1 MAPLHI
7 FQRRQEIA
15 ADPAHFNLTQ
25 QGLDGNGA
33 QTSIV

>member
-1 MAPLHI
+1 MDPHHI
-7 FQRRQEIA
+7 SQRRQEIA

-33 QTSIV
+33 QTSLV